1 MRKYRSVA
9 IVIITAFSMLFL
21 IVNAKNALIYA
32 SDAMKLCTTSLIPSL
47 FPFMFLAI
55 LLNNDLT
62 GYRFRFLQ
70 FIPKICRSPEGSES
84 IFLLGILG
92 GYPVGAQII
101 SNAYENGSLKKEDAQ
116 RMLGFCNNAGPS
128 FIFGIIGPL
137 FHTLIPPI
145 SLWLIQ
151 IFSALMTGALLP
163 GCSYGKIVVNH
174 NANISATTALERSV
188 KTMGLICGWV
198 LLFRIM
204 VGFIN
209 QKLSALFPKCLSIL
223 LAGLLELTN
232 GSMALYSVENA
243 GTRFI
248 LASLFLTIGGL
259 CVALQTASAAKSL
272 NMKSYMLAK
281 AIQGIISVGFAYI
294 IQYFIFPAEDRFTA
308 SGITIV
314 IFLLLALTA
323 IIFISCKKIVAFR
336 NKLVYN

>member
-9 IVIITAFSMLFL
+9 VIIPAILMLFL
-21 IVNAKNALIYA
+21 IINAK
-32 SDAMKLCTTSLIPSL
+32 DAVVFAADAVKLCTTSLIPSL
-47 FPFMFLAI
+47 FPFMFLTN
-55 LLNNDLT
+55 LLNNILI
-62 GYRFRFLQ
+62 GCRFGFLR
-70 FIPKICRSPEGSES
+70 IISRICRIPEGSES

-92 GYPVGAQII
+92 GYPIGAHII
-101 SNAYENGSLKKEDAQ
+101 SNSYENGKLKKEDAQ

-128 FIFGIIGPL
+128 FIFGVIGPL
-137 FHTLIPPI
+137 FHSLIVPI

-151 IFSALMTGALLP
+151 IFSALITGVLLP
-163 GCSYGKIVVNH
+163 GCSNKKITVNH
-174 NANISATTALERSV
+174 NAKTSATTALEQSV
-188 KTMGLICGWV
+188 KAMGLICGWV
-198 LLFRIM
+198 LLFRIL

-209 QKLSALFPKCLSIL
+209 QKLSGHIPECLSL
-223 LAGLLELTN
+223 LLTGVLELTN

-281 AIQGIISVGFAYI
+281 TIQGIISVAFAYI

-323 IIFISCKKIVAFR
+323 IIFISCKKTVAFR
-336 NKLVYN
+336 EKLVYN